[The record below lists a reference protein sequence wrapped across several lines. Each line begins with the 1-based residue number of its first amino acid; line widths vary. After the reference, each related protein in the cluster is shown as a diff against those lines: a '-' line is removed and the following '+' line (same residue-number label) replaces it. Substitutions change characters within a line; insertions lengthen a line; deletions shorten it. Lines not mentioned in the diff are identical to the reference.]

1 MGIEVPAPVR
11 SALVAALHGA
21 EGDLD
26 GLRRTDPA
34 GWHVTLAFVG
44 PLPDDRVPALRD
56 AVAAAVAGRPPEGG
70 SPAAAG
76 AAAAAGAGAFG
87 TAAAG
92 RLPAQLTIDG
102 AGRFGSQVLFY
113 ALTDEPAGALARLG
127 ERIQLAIERS
137 GLPVDRRAV
146 RPHLTV
152 ARGRRSR
159 PVTDDDVRAL
169 RATVSG
175 QPPVRW
181 RTEAVALYRAVDRDG
196 PARYE
201 VEVSVPLSGG

>member
-21 EGDLD
+21 EGDLT

-56 AVAAAVAGRPPEGG
+56 AVAAAVAGEL
-70 SPAAAG
+70 ATAG
-76 AAAAAGAGAFG
+76 ERAAAA
-87 TAAAG
+87 TG
-92 RLPAQLTIDG
+92 RRPAELQIDG

-113 ALTDEPAGALARLG
+113 AVTDEPAGALARLG
-127 ERIQLAIERS
+127 EGIQLAIERS

-201 VEVSVPLSGG
+201 VEVSVPLSGD